1 MINFTLICDPTIS
14 RSNQNKLLFL
24 DTFECLKSLLFCR
37 YGNYRK
43 KKSRL
48 LGMVRLLTFFQ
59 ARTMKFC
66 VLRLKNCKS
75 LRFIYINIVS
85 LKQESIRH
93 VHCRNNSII
102 NSHALIKLI
111 GLQWYSDFLT
121 EISPNLATGET
132 FWKLLPVLKLLNSW
146 GQHYIKKTPYQT
158 KLTPKHCKSNAE
170 FSLDSLYFYLI
181 WDNKLMVY

>member
-132 FWKLLPVLKLLNSW
+132 FRKLLPVLKLLNSW

-170 FSLDSLYFYLI
+170 FSLDSLYFYLL
-181 WDNKLMVY
+181 WDNKLMMY

>member
-1 MINFTLICDPTIS
+1 MRSYNIKVEPKQAVIFRYIRMFKKFTL
-14 RSNQNKLLFL
+14 L
-24 DTFECLKSLLFCR
+24 SLWQLQ
-37 YGNYRK
+37 

-146 GQHYIKKTPYQT
+146 GQHYKKTPYQT

-170 FSLDSLYFYLI
+170 FSLDSLYFYLL

>member
-24 DTFECLKSLLFCR
+24 DTFECLKSLLFRR

-146 GQHYIKKTPYQT
+146 GQHYKKNSISDKTY
-158 KLTPKHCKSNAE
+158 PKT
-170 FSLDSLYFYLI
+170 L
-181 WDNKLMVY
+181 

>member
-132 FWKLLPVLKLLNSW
+132 FRKLLPVLKLLNSW
-146 GQHYIKKTPYQT
+146 GQHYKKTPYQT
-158 KLTPKHCKSNAE
+158 KLTPKHCKSNAGI
-170 FSLDSLYFYLI
+170 FFGFFVFLLALG
-181 WDNKLMVY
+181 

>member
-14 RSNQNKLLFL
+14 TSNQNKLLFL

-43 KKSRL
+43 KSRL

-66 VLRLKNCKS
+66 VLRLKKWKS

-121 EISPNLATGET
+121 EISPNLATGEN

-146 GQHYIKKTPYQT
+146 GQHYKKTPYQT

-170 FSLDSLYFYLI
+170 FSLDSLYFYLL

>member
-1 MINFTLICDPTIS
+1 MRSYNIKVEPKQAVIFRYIRMFKKFTLS
-14 RSNQNKLLFL
+14 
-24 DTFECLKSLLFCR
+24 SLWQLQ
-37 YGNYRK
+37 

-85 LKQESIRH
+85 LKQENIRH
-93 VHCRNNSII
+93 VYCRNNSII

-132 FWKLLPVLKLLNSW
+132 FWELLPVLKLLNSW
-146 GQHYIKKTPYQT
+146 GQHYKKTPYQT
-158 KLTPKHCKSNAE
+158 KLTPKHCKSNAGI
-170 FSLDSLYFYLI
+170 FFGFFVFLLALG
-181 WDNKLMVY
+181 

>member
-43 KKSRL
+43 NH
-48 LGMVRLLTFFQ
+48 GYWAWYAYWFFFQ

-146 GQHYIKKTPYQT
+146 GQHYKKTPYQT
-158 KLTPKHCKSNAE
+158 KLTPKHCKSNAGI
-170 FSLDSLYFYLI
+170 FFGFFVFLLALG
-181 WDNKLMVY
+181 

>member
-59 ARTMKFC
+59 ARTMKVC

-132 FWKLLPVLKLLNSW
+132 FRKLLPVLKLLNSW
-146 GQHYIKKTPYQT
+146 GQHYKKTPYQT

-170 FSLDSLYFYLI
+170 FSLDSLYFYLL

>member
-1 MINFTLICDPTIS
+1 MRSYNIKVEPKQAVIFRYIRMFKKFTL
-14 RSNQNKLLFL
+14 L
-24 DTFECLKSLLFCR
+24 SLWQLQ
-37 YGNYRK
+37 K

-66 VLRLKNCKS
+66 VLWLKNCKS

-102 NSHALIKLI
+102 NSHSLIKLI
-111 GLQWYSDFLT
+111 GLQWYSDFLS
-121 EISPNLATGET
+121 EISPNLAKGET
-132 FWKLLPVLKLLNSW
+132 FWKLLTVLKLLNSW
-146 GQHYIKKTPYQT
+146 GQHYKKNSISDKTY
-158 KLTPKHCKSNAE
+158 PKT
-170 FSLDSLYFYLI
+170 L
-181 WDNKLMVY
+181 

>member
-14 RSNQNKLLFL
+14 RSNQNKHLFL
-24 DTFECLKSLLFCR
+24 DTFECLKSLFFCR
-37 YGNYRK
+37 YGNYR

-66 VLRLKNCKS
+66 VLRLKKWKS

-102 NSHALIKLI
+102 NSHSLIKLI

-121 EISPNLATGET
+121 EISPNLATGEK

-146 GQHYIKKTPYQT
+146 GQHYKKTPYQT
-158 KLTPKHCKSNAE
+158 KLTPKHYKSNAGI
-170 FSLDSLYFYLI
+170 FFGFFVFLLALG
-181 WDNKLMVY
+181 

>member
-132 FWKLLPVLKLLNSW
+132 FRKLLPVLKLLNSG
-146 GQHYIKKTPYQT
+146 GQHYKKTPYQT

-170 FSLDSLYFYLI
+170 FSLDSLYFYLL

>member
-43 KKSRL
+43 KQSRL
-48 LGMVRLLTFFQ
+48 LGMVRLLTFFHAQ
-59 ARTMKFC
+59 TMKFC

-111 GLQWYSDFLT
+111 GLQWYSDFLS
-121 EISPNLATGET
+121 EISPNLAKGET

-146 GQHYIKKTPYQT
+146 GQHYKKTPYQT

-170 FSLDSLYFYLI
+170 FSLDSLYFYLL

>member
-1 MINFTLICDPTIS
+1 M
-14 RSNQNKLLFL
+14 
-24 DTFECLKSLLFCR
+24 
-37 YGNYRK
+37 
-43 KKSRL
+43 
-48 LGMVRLLTFFQ
+48 
-59 ARTMKFC
+59 
-66 VLRLKNCKS
+66 
-75 LRFIYINIVS
+75 S

-111 GLQWYSDFLT
+111 GLQSYSDFLT

-132 FWKLLPVLKLLNSW
+132 FWKLLPVLKLLNSG
-146 GQHYIKKTPYQT
+146 GQHYKKTPYQT

-170 FSLDSLYFYLI
+170 FSLDSLYFYLL

>member
-1 MINFTLICDPTIS
+1 MIIFTLICDPTIS

-37 YGNYRK
+37 YGNYR

-102 NSHALIKLI
+102 NSHSLIKLI

-121 EISPNLATGET
+121 EISPNLATGEK

-146 GQHYIKKTPYQT
+146 GQHYKKTPYQI
-158 KLTPKHCKSNAE
+158 KLAPKHCKSNAGI
-170 FSLDSLYFYLI
+170 FFGFFIFLLSLG
-181 WDNKLMVY
+181 W

>member
-1 MINFTLICDPTIS
+1 MLNFTLICDTTIS
-14 RSNQNKLLFL
+14 RSNQIKLLFL

-37 YGNYRK
+37 YGNYR

-66 VLRLKNCKS
+66 VLRLKKWKS

-102 NSHALIKLI
+102 NSHSLIKLI

-121 EISPNLATGET
+121 EISPNLATGEK
-132 FWKLLPVLKLLNSW
+132 FWKLLPVLKLLNSC
-146 GQHYIKKTPYQT
+146 GQHYKKTPYQT
-158 KLTPKHCKSNAE
+158 KLTPKHCKSNAGI
-170 FSLDSLYFYLI
+170 FFGFFVFLLALG
-181 WDNKLMVY
+181 

>member
-1 MINFTLICDPTIS
+1 MRSYNIKVEPKQAVIFRYIRMFKKFTL
-14 RSNQNKLLFL
+14 L
-24 DTFECLKSLLFCR
+24 SLWQLH
-37 YGNYRK
+37 

-132 FWKLLPVLKLLNSW
+132 FRKLLPVLKLLNSW
-146 GQHYIKKTPYQT
+146 GQHYKKNPYQT
-158 KLTPKHCKSNAE
+158 KLTPKHCKSNAGI
-170 FSLDSLYFYLI
+170 FFGFFVFLLALG
-181 WDNKLMVY
+181 